1 MQKLNIKNS
10 QEEGKSHD
18 EHPSRNCVSPPII
31 PQTTPSQRKQADEA
45 TDVEII
51 EISIIEEL
59 VVVEKARDRQM

>member
-1 MQKLNIKNS
+1 M
-10 QEEGKSHD
+10 
-18 EHPSRNCVSPPII
+18 SPPII